1 MNYFQYVHPDISRI
15 LEMEPPESM
24 EDDTT
29 VIRGRAQ
36 REQRLVVIENSV
48 TVIDWASLEEYIH
61 QHRH

>member
-1 MNYFQYVHPDISRI
+1 
-15 LEMEPPESM
+15 MEPPESM